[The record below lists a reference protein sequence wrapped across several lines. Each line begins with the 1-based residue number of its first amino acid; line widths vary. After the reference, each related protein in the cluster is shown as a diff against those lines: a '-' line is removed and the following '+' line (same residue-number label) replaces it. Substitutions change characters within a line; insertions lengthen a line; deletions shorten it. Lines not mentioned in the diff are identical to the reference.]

1 MAKLKN
7 LATCTP
13 SEFLRQTNLIRK
25 EVSKWLTATDIL
37 NIRKRV
43 PAIPEGA
50 TEEERKKALQE
61 QTRKNF
67 DAILDS
73 VLEEHPDET
82 LRVLALAS
90 FVDPKD
96 VDKHSVIEYIASFNE
111 LLQNEEV
118 ISFFTSLAD
127 WGQIFGSEE

>member
-7 LATCTP
+7 LATCKP

-25 EVSKWLTATDIL
+25 EVSKWLTDTDIL
-37 NIRKRV
+37 NIRNHQ
-43 PAIPEGA
+43 PLIPEGA
-50 TEEERKKALQE
+50 TEEEIKKIKNQ
-61 QTRKNF
+61 QVRKNF
-67 DAILDS
+67 NDILDAC
-73 VLEEHPDET
+73 LEKNADET
-82 LRVLALAS
+82 LKILALAS

-96 VDKHSVIEYIASFNE
+96 VDNHSIIEYISSFNE
-111 LLQNEEV
+111 LLQSEEI